1 MDDQQGSILW
11 APWRMEYI
19 RGEKEA
25 GCIFCN
31 RIPQT
36 TDRENLI
43 VARGDACFIIMNR
56 YPYNNGHLMIVP
68 YRHVGVLHELTPVEN
83 SEMMKLLQQSAHALN
98 EAMRPHGFNIGM
110 NIGKAAGAGI
120 DDHLHFHIVP
130 RWSADTNFMPI
141 LGHTKV
147 VSEALYDTW
156 AVLHKIFANLKDERR
171 E

>member
-1 MDDQQGSILW
+1 MDEQPKSILW

-19 RGEKEA
+19 RGEKES

-31 RIPQT
+31 RIPQNN
-36 TDRENLI
+36 DRENLI
-43 VARGDACFIIMNR
+43 VTRGKSCFVIMNR

-68 YRHVGVLHELTPVEN
+68 NRHVGVLENLTPEEN
-83 SEMMKLLQQSAHALN
+83 AEMMQLLQKSARALN
-98 EAMRPHGFNIGM
+98 EAMQPHGFNVGM
-110 NIGKAAGAGI
+110 NVGKVAGAGI

-147 VSEALYDTW
+147 VSEALQDTW
-156 AVLHKIFANLKDERR
+156 ATLHKIFSTESRG
-171 E
+171 

>member
-1 MDDQQGSILW
+1 MDEQPKSILW

-19 RGEKEA
+19 RGEKES

-31 RIPQT
+31 RIPQNN
-36 TDRENLI
+36 DRENLI
-43 VARGDACFIIMNR
+43 VTRGKSCFVIMNR

-68 YRHVGVLHELTPVEN
+68 NRHVGVLENLTPEEN
-83 SEMMKLLQQSAHALN
+83 AEMMHLLQNSARALN
-98 EAMRPHGFNIGM
+98 EAMQPHGFNVGM
-110 NIGKAAGAGI
+110 NVGKVAGAGI

-147 VSEALYDTW
+147 VSEALQDTW
-156 AVLHKIFANLKDERR
+156 ATLHKIFSTESRG
-171 E
+171 

>member
-1 MDDQQGSILW
+1 MDEQPKSILW

-19 RGEKEA
+19 RGEKES

-31 RIPQT
+31 RIPQKN
-36 TDRENLI
+36 DRENLI
-43 VARGDACFIIMNR
+43 VTRGKTCFIIMNR

-68 YRHVGVLHELTPVEN
+68 NRHVGALENLTPEE
-83 SEMMKLLQQSAHALN
+83 SAEMMHLLQQSARALN
-98 EAMRPHGFNIGM
+98 EAMLPHGFNIGM

-147 VSEALYDTW
+147 VSEALQDTW
-156 AVLHKIFANLKDERR
+156 AILQKIFAAMN
-171 E
+171 

>member
-1 MDDQQGSILW
+1 MEDQPKSILW

-19 RGEKEA
+19 RGEKEN

-31 RIPQT
+31 RIAQAN
-36 TDRENLI
+36 DRENLI
-43 VARGDACFIIMNR
+43 VTRGAFCFVIMNR

-68 YRHVGVLHELTPVEN
+68 YRHTGALENLTPQESGEMMQLLQMGARALHE
-83 SEMMKLLQQSAHALN
+83 
-98 EAMRPHGFNIGM
+98 AMHPHGFNVGM

-147 VSEALYDTW
+147 VSEALQDTW
-156 AVLHKIFANLKDERR
+156 ASLQKIFARLKTV
-171 E
+171 

>member
-1 MDDQQGSILW
+1 MEDQPKSILW

-19 RGEKEA
+19 RGEKES

-31 RIPQT
+31 RIPQNN
-36 TDRENLI
+36 DRENLI
-43 VARGDACFIIMNR
+43 VTRGKSCFVIMNR

-68 YRHVGVLHELTPVEN
+68 NRHAGALENLTPEEN
-83 SEMMKLLQQSAHALN
+83 AEMMHLLQQSARALN
-98 EAMRPHGFNIGM
+98 EAMHPHGFNVGM

-147 VSEALYDTW
+147 VSEALQDTW
-156 AVLHKIFANLKDERR
+156 AALQKIFAAMN
-171 E
+171 

>member
-1 MDDQQGSILW
+1 MDEQPKLILW

-19 RGEKEA
+19 RGEKES

-31 RIPQT
+31 RIPQAN
-36 TDRENLI
+36 DRENLI
-43 VARGDACFIIMNR
+43 ITRGKSCFVIMNR

-68 YRHVGVLHELTPVEN
+68 NRHVGALENLTIEE
-83 SEMMKLLQQSAHALN
+83 SAEMMHLLQKSARVLN
-98 EAMRPHGFNIGM
+98 EAMHPHGFNVGM

-130 RWSADTNFMPI
+130 RWPADTNFMPI

-147 VSEALYDTW
+147 VSEALQDTW
-156 AVLHKIFANLKDERR
+156 ASLQKIFTELTKDIY
-171 E
+171 